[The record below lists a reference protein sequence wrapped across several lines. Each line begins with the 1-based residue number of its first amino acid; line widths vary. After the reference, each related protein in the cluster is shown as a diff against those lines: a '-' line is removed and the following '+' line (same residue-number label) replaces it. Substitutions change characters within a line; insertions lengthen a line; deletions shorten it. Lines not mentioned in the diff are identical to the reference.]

1 MLIKISGITLETAD
15 IHLIVP
21 RADGKSTLFLSTTE
35 GGRTATLDEA
45 AAARLDLFLTAA
57 GLLDL
62 DGPGFLHS
70 AYEKAAQLRG
80 EAQALEIV
88 RTAIHISEQ
97 VKDAQAAISTYAAR
111 SSRLPPE
118 PPEPPA
124 STDPPLKT
132 GPSLVPPRPPLPDD
146 DFNPDPMQFIARGKP
161 GGIKGPAF
169 IQDL

>member
-45 AAARLDLFLTAA
+45 AATRLNLFLSAA

-62 DGPGFLHS
+62 DGPGFLLG
-70 AYEKAAQLRG
+70 AYEKAAQLRT
-80 EAQALEIV
+80 EAQSVEIV
-88 RTAIHISEQ
+88 RTAIQLSEQ
-97 VKDAQAAISTYAAR
+97 VKAAQSSISAYASQSA
-111 SSRLPPE
+111 RLPPE
-118 PPEPPA
+118 PPPEPPP
-124 STDPPLKT
+124 SNP

-146 DFNPDPMQFIARGKP
+146 DFNPDPMQFIARGKT
-161 GGIKGPAF
+161 GGVKGPAF